1 MSSLT
6 LEPVAKIDQPGVIA
20 TLVSAFIAD
29 PVERW
34 LYPQPLGYL
43 THFRSFVAAF
53 GGEAFEKATV
63 WSLDGFAAVAMWLP
77 PGAEADSDAIL
88 ASLTESVSAEKQA
101 DTFAILEQMDAAH
114 PKEPHWYLP
123 WLGVDCAHQGAGLG
137 SNLLQQCLVR
147 VDADH
152 SPAFLETPNPRT
164 VPFYERH
171 GFLVTSVSQG
181 RSLSARD
188 QHAATCAVSDS
199 RPSPVSRSSK
209 PRTSNDRF
217 DRLPTR
223 CATIV
228 LATKKSFGVRGRGG

>member
-1 MSSLT
+1 VSSLT
-6 LEPVAKIDQPGVIA
+6 IEPVAKIDQPRVIA

-34 LYPQPLGYL
+34 LYPEPFAYL
-43 THFRSFVAAF
+43 TEFPAFVAAF

-77 PGAEADSDAIL
+77 PGAEPDGDAIVAAL
-88 ASLTESVSAEKQA
+88 SKSVSAEKHA
-101 DTFAILEQMDAAH
+101 DTFAVLEQMDAAH
-114 PKEPHWYLP
+114 PEEPHWYLP

-137 SNLLQQCLVR
+137 SDLLQQCLAR

-171 GFLVTSVSQG
+171 GFQVTSISHAGACPPVTSML
-181 RSLSARD
+181 RPAR
-188 QHAATCAVSDS
+188 
-199 RPSPVSRSSK
+199 
-209 PRTSNDRF
+209 
-217 DRLPTR
+217 
-223 CATIV
+223 
-228 LATKKSFGVRGRGG
+228 